1 MPRPQRYFRAGV
13 GAVIL
18 DRAGRV
24 LVLERSDRPGAWQ
37 FPQGGLIEE
46 EEPEDGIWREVHEE
60 TGLTSRELELIARYP
75 EPLVYEL
82 PERARRKKTG
92 MGQVQY
98 WFFFRMRGDRTDVPM
113 PPDGE
118 FRGWRWTSFDEAV
131 EQATSFRRRVYER
144 LREFANRADSLR

>member
-18 DRAGRV
+18 GRAGRV

-37 FPQGGLIEE
+37 FPQGGLLED
-46 EEPEDGIWREVHEE
+46 EEPEDAIWREVHEE
-60 TGLTSRELELIARYP
+60 TGLTSREVELVARYP

-98 WFFFRMRGDRTDVPM
+98 WFFFRMRGDRPDVPM

-118 FRGWRWTSFDEAV
+118 FRAWRWTSFDEAV
-131 EQATSFRRRVYER
+131 EQATTFRRRVYER
-144 LREFANRADSLR
+144 LREFATRADSLR